1 MKKAARLI
9 LGLFIMSYS
18 VITASVTA
26 EETLINGN
34 YGKSYIFVVE
44 NVEFSVFPDGQ
55 FDFTYIGYNNNSSVT
70 LSNTNVTVN
79 YNSGYNYDM
88 YVQYDDYGA
97 IIQVEDV
104 PVYYDEFGRVA
115 QVGDVEVLYNNR
127 RIVRVGG
134 LYVHY
139 NYYGYYSHHTGYI
152 NPLNYYYVYRPWHA
166 YYVRPAYSSCVVYDY
181 PYRRYYSPVRY
192 NYNDHYNYYSNRGR
206 SNISYTNGRR
216 DFHRPGSRVHHK
228 GGRSVAN
235 KDYKSSRRNTAV
247 ANTTRRDNSVSKRNN
262 TTSVSKTS
270 KRTEKAIKNNSNS
283 SSTRRVA
290 SNTTTKS
297 NNRGFGTSNTKK
309 VSYQRNSSNQKS
321 NRSTSTSTNRNK
333 KEVTKSYQN
342 NTSKGTGT
350 TRVAS
355 NSQRNS
361 SSKKTSSA
369 RETSSKRGR
378 GL

>member
-26 EETLINGN
+26 EETLVNGN

-55 FDFTYIGYNNNSSVT
+55 FDFTYLGSNNNTIVTFSSA
-70 LSNTNVTVN
+70 NVKVS

-88 YVQYDDYGA
+88 YVQYDNYGA
-97 IIQVEDV
+97 IIQVENV

-115 QVGDVEVLYNNR
+115 QVGDVEILYSNR

-139 NYYGYYSHHTGYI
+139 NYYGHYSHYTGYI
-152 NPLNYYYVYRPWHA
+152 NTFNYYYVYQPWHTHYA
-166 YYVRPAYSSCVVYDY
+166 RPVYASCVVYDY
-181 PYRRYYSPVRY
+181 PYRRYYSPIRY
-192 NYNDHYNYYSNRGR
+192 SYYDHHNYYSNRGR
-206 SNISYTNGRR
+206 SNIAYTNGRR
-216 DFHRPGSRVHHK
+216 AFHRPGSRVHHK

-235 KDYKSSRRNTAV
+235 KEYKPNRRNTAV

-262 TTSVSKTS
+262 STSKSRTS
-270 KRTEKAIKNNSNS
+270 KRSEKASINNS
-283 SSTRRVA
+283 SSSNSRRVA

-297 NNRGFGTSNTKK
+297 NNRSFGTSNTKK
-309 VSYQRNSSNQKS
+309 VSYKRNTSNQKS
-321 NRSTSTSTNRNK
+321 NRSTSTNTTRNK

-342 NTSKGTGT
+342 KTNKGSATS
-350 TRVAS
+350 RVAS

-369 RETSSKRGR
+369 REKSSKRGR